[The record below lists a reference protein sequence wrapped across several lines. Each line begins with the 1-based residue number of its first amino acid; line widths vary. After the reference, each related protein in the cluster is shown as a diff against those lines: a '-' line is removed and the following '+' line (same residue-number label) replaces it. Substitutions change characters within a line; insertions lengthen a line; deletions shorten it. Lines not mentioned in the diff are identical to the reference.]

1 MTSSGILLPTS
12 GTAKKG
18 NEGKKELS
26 GPFLVEISVIIDL
39 MENNYLKV
47 KCTYIQLVYS
57 QYNPFQTYVGFQG
70 MTFRIHSTTIPLK
83 TVRRKNDCI

>member
-1 MTSSGILLPTS
+1 MTPSGILLPTS

-39 MENNYLKV
+39 MEKYYLKV

-57 QYNPFQTYVGFQG
+57 QYKPIPNIRGFSG
-70 MTFRIHSTTIPLK
+70 YDI
-83 TVRRKNDCI
+83 

>member
-1 MTSSGILLPTS
+1 MTPSGILLPTS

-39 MENNYLKV
+39 MEKYYLKV
-47 KCTYIQLVYS
+47 KCTYIALVYS
-57 QYNPFQTYVGFQG
+57 
-70 MTFRIHSTTIPLK
+70 
-83 TVRRKNDCI
+83 